1 MTFAV
6 LVPVIITT
14 RPTSS
19 PVCLGDSMMMTRAAL
34 LFLAALF
41 VAPTTGLVLS
51 PVHALSSVHNGAR
64 CASIV
69 AGDKKPGAGPKK
81 KAGADEKGPK
91 GPPKKEPEAPPPKGK
106 AEPAAAP
113 KKKGAK

>member
-1 MTFAV
+1 M
-6 LVPVIITT
+6 PISVIRARKG
-14 RPTSS
+14 RPR
-19 PVCLGDSMMMTRAAL
+19 VGFMMMTAL

-41 VAPTTGLVLS
+41 VAPTAGLVLS

-64 CASIV
+64 CASII

-81 KAGADEKGPK
+81 KSGADEKGPK

>member
-1 MTFAV
+1 MPFWYRESSRRDPTDVHAGVSRV
-6 LVPVIITT
+6 L
-14 RPTSS
+14 
-19 PVCLGDSMMMTRAAL
+19 MMMTRAAL

-41 VAPTTGLVLS
+41 VAPTTGLILS